1 MPEGLSTNVT
11 IHTNASVR
19 NNKITLNNALV
30 SLLDYAWVITIY
42 SVSAFILAVIIDG
55 HILKPFN
62 LEKTK
67 KESTIVLSLEVILQ
81 IAVQG
86 FIAIFLHGLLEDIP
100 SPVDGLFG
108 YSSKSGLGNLLRNPA
123 IISVILFALSKSLQ
137 GRLMV
142 LYSRFD
148 KNTAAE
154 LEKK

>member
-1 MPEGLSTNVT
+1 MPENVA
-11 IHTNASVR
+11 IHSSASIKKP
-19 NNKITLNNALV
+19 KINLNNALI
-30 SLLDYAWVITIY
+30 SLVDYTWVIIMY

-55 HILKPFN
+55 YILKPFD

-67 KESTIVLSLEVILQ
+67 KESTLILSLQVILQ

-100 SPVDGLFG
+100 SPVDGIFG
-108 YSSKSGLGNLLRNPA
+108 YNSKSDLGNLLRNPA